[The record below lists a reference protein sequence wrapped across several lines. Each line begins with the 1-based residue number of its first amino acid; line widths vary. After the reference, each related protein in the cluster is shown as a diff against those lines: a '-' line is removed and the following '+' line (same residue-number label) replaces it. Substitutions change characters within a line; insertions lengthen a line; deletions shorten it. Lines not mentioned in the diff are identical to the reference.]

1 MSYGTMPGRYPA
13 IVKTYDQARRTC
25 RIEIPGI
32 TDGGDVLPEAEIEY
46 PVGDKSRD
54 GTYTTELEILAGD
67 TVWVAFIGGDP
78 RYPIITGYRNP
89 QAGNSADWRRY
100 HHKNY
105 ELLTDVMMHFESQET
120 IKADAAKLA
129 EVTSGETINIDSQ
142 QTITEKAGNT
152 TSREAGTS
160 YAVKAGDSITAE
172 AGSTI
177 TIKAGSKITLS
188 VGGSTV
194 EISAGSVAIT
204 SGQISLNGPITGGG
218 GGGATATFNGP
229 VHAKQDV
236 KSDGDVVAGG
246 ISLMNHVHTEQGDG
260 AETSGPH

>member
-100 HHKNY
+100 HHANY
-105 ELLTDVMMHFESQET
+105 ELITDTMCHFE
-120 IKADAAKLA
+120 
-129 EVTSGETINIDSQ
+129 SGETIKVD
-142 QTITEKAGNT
+142 
-152 TSREAGTS
+152 AGTLIE
-160 YAVKAGDSITAE
+160 AR
-172 AGSTI
+172 AGSTVNVEAGGTI
-177 TIKAGSKITLS
+177 SIKAGSSITLT
-188 VGGSTV
+188 VGGSTIV
-194 EISAGSVAIT
+194 INGGSIALTAGAIA
-204 SGQISLNGPITGGG
+204 LNGPITGGG
-218 GGGATATFNGP
+218 GGGATATFTGELK
-229 VHAKQDV
+229 VAKDV
-236 KSDGDVVAGG
+236 TAGN
-246 ISLMNHVHTEQGDG
+246 ISLQNHTHTEQGDG